1 MSSLREWSIKVF
13 DSVSKEL
20 KDLRQKVEA
29 LLLDPS
35 ADHSDEISTIYR
47 RMDELLYREEM
58 MWLQRSRIFWLKE
71 GDRNTKYFHRHAAW
85 RAKKNKIIRLKDE
98 DSKYVENKEQL
109 EQMATAFFQKLY
121 TKDHSVTPTEVVDLL
136 KSLVDEPMNLELCK
150 PFSDEEISDALFQI
164 GPIKAP
170 GPDGFPARFFQ
181 RNWDTLKGEIMAA
194 VRKFFA
200 DCAMPDGV
208 NNTSIVLI
216 PKVKQPENLKE
227 FRPISLCNVIY
238 KVISK
243 CLVNRLRPLLSDII
257 SPTQSAFIPQRM
269 ITDNVLIAF
278 ESIHAIQ
285 RNNSPDNSFCAYKL
299 DLSKA
304 YDRVDWDFLERA
316 LLKVGFCRQWVDWIM
331 ECVTTVKFSVNF
343 NGSLLEA
350 FSPTRGLR
358 QGDPLS
364 PYLFLFVAEGLSSVL
379 NREVEAGRL
388 TELKV
393 CRRSPGIS
401 HLLFADD
408 SLLFFRACL
417 QQATVV
423 QNALTCFQ
431 ACTGQL
437 LSPGKCSLLVGR
449 SCSDATVEV
458 VKEIL
463 QVETPAFE
471 SKYLRLPTPEGRMH
485 AGRFKPTEERLA
497 KRMDSWAEKHM
508 SSGAKDVLIK
518 SVVQAIPTYLMGVF
532 KLPASTCEAYT
543 KMVRDFWWGDEE
555 NKRKIHWCAWENITR
570 PKGMG
575 GLGRFRDMKLFNQAL
590 LARQA
595 WRLIQFPDSLCVWV
609 LKAKYFPNCELVDAV
624 FPAEASPTWKGI
636 EHGLQLLKT
645 GLIWQIGDGTKVR
658 IWRDKWIPRAS
669 SLMLMGRSGRCR
681 LRWVSQL
688 LKQGEKSWDVDLI
701 KHVCHPL
708 DVEEILKSICRHTR
722 MRIS

>member
-1 MSSLREWSIKVF
+1 MAADLGEVAVKLRKVMSSLREWSIKVF

-58 MWLQRSRIFWLKE
+58 MWLQRSRISWLKE

-121 TKDHSVTPTEVVDLL
+121 TKDHSVTPAEVVDLL

-200 DCAMPDGV
+200 DCAMPDEV

-257 SPTQSAFIPQRM
+257 SSTQSAFIPERM

-449 SCSDATVEV
+449 SCPDATVEV

-471 SKYLRLPTPEGRMH
+471 SKYLGLPTPEGRMH

-543 KMVRDFWWGDEE
+543 MMIRDFWWGDEE
-555 NKRKIHWCAWENITR
+555 NKRKIHWCAW
-570 PKGMG
+570 
-575 GLGRFRDMKLFNQAL
+575 
-590 LARQA
+590 
-595 WRLIQFPDSLCVWV
+595 
-609 LKAKYFPNCELVDAV
+609 
-624 FPAEASPTWKGI
+624 
-636 EHGLQLLKT
+636 
-645 GLIWQIGDGTKVR
+645 
-658 IWRDKWIPRAS
+658 
-669 SLMLMGRSGRCR
+669 
-681 LRWVSQL
+681 
-688 LKQGEKSWDVDLI
+688 
-701 KHVCHPL
+701 
-708 DVEEILKSICRHTR
+708 
-722 MRIS
+722 